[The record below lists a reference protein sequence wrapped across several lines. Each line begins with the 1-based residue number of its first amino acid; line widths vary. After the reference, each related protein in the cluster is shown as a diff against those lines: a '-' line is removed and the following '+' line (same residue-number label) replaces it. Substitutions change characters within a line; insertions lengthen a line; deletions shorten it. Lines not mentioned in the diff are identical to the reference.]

1 MENSS
6 SGHVC
11 NSPQHTSSLVNVSN
25 SGASSTGDRYS
36 RLAGEVFT
44 VSPAQ
49 QSHSETKNH
58 SEGRSDTHSPLVA
71 MTTVVP
77 TSTMSVCGQSS
88 SIIPYR
94 WDLLSLQEYVSAGI
108 PSAGMEALMQHYQAA
123 GFSKEVSRLAAAPR
137 RPSTKYYVMTGGFA
151 SLTGSQKEELIRLVL
166 QLLK

>member
-1 MENSS
+1 MENFS

-36 RLAGEVFT
+36 VTRLAGEVDKYVFT

-58 SEGRSDTHSPLVA
+58 SEGRSDTYSPLVA
-71 MTTVVP
+71 ITTVVP

-123 GFSKEVSRLAAAPR
+123 GFS
-137 RPSTKYYVMTGGFA
+137 
-151 SLTGSQKEELIRLVL
+151 
-166 QLLK
+166 